1 MQHIP
6 FICSTASKAKK
17 AEDED
22 RILSPPDSYHAESMS
37 NTFFVD
43 LLEYVPGQEELI
55 GPLVAFD
62 DRKTDR
68 PYVVAQVRQG
78 ELASRSR
85 YLSKLR

>member
-6 FICSTASKAKK
+6 FICLTASKAKK
-17 AEDED
+17 GEDHV
-22 RILSPPDSYHAESMS
+22 LLPPDSYHVESMS

-43 LLEYVPGQEELI
+43 LLEYVPAQDKVI

-62 DRKTDR
+62 DRKTDT
-68 PYVVAQVRQG
+68 YYLVAQVRQG
-78 ELASRSR
+78 ELPSTSR